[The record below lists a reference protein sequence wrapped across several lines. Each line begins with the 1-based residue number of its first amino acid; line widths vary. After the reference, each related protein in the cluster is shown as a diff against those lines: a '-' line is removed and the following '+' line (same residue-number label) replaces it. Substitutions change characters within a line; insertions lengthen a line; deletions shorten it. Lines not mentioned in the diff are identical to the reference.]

1 MNVPPHQTG
10 TITANS
16 HKGLDQR
23 DWTRIGVILAVIV
36 LLHVVAWGTLLL
48 GVLPGHYTI
57 GSQAF
62 GLGLGVTAYTLGL
75 RHAFD
80 ADHLAAIDN
89 TTRKLMNDGGRK
101 PISVGFW
108 FALGHSSVVII
119 LALIVL
125 VSARGIGMLT
135 SEQSTTHK
143 VLSFMGT
150 SVSAGFLYLIGV
162 LNLAA
167 LIGIVKVFRK
177 MRQGDF
183 DEAELE
189 NRLNSRG
196 FLNRILG
203 GLTRS
208 VRSPVQMFPLGL
220 VFGLGF
226 DTATEVTML
235 VLAGTGAVG
244 GLPWHAII
252 VLPLLFAA
260 GMTLLDTLDGT
271 FMNFAYGWAFAKP
284 IRKVYYN
291 ITITGLSVA
300 VALIIGTVELAAI
313 LHDNLNLNNPVT
325 IWIAGLNL
333 NYVGF
338 VIVALFVVVWGVS
351 LSYWHL
357 FRLEARFEKV
367 METSSSGLGQ

>member
-1 MNVPPHQTG
+1 MLSDRAG
-10 TITANS
+10 TITANP
-16 HKGLDQR
+16 HKGIDRR
-23 DWTRIGVILAVIV
+23 DWTRIGAMAAVIV
-36 LLHVVAWGTLLL
+36 LLHAVAWGTLLL

-57 GSQAF
+57 GSQVF
-62 GLGLGVTAYTLGL
+62 GLGLGVTAYTLGM

-101 PISVGFW
+101 PVSVGFW
-108 FALGHSSVVII
+108 FALGHSSVVLI
-119 LALIVL
+119 LALIIL
-125 VSARGIGMLT
+125 VGARGVGMLT
-135 SEQSTTHK
+135 SERSTAHH

-150 SVSAGFLYLIGV
+150 SVSAGFLYLIGL
-162 LNLAA
+162 LNLAT
-167 LIGIVKVFRK
+167 LIGIVKVFRR
-177 MRQGDF
+177 MRRGDF

-196 FLNRILG
+196 FLNRFLG

-244 GLPWHAII
+244 GLPWHVII

-260 GMTLLDTLDGT
+260 GMTLLDTIDGT
-271 FMNFAYGWAFAKP
+271 FMNVAYGWAFANP

-291 ITITGLSVA
+291 ITVTGLSVA
-300 VALIIGTVELAAI
+300 VALVIGSIELVAI
-313 LHDNLNLNNPVT
+313 LRDDFGLDNPVT
-325 IWIAGLNL
+325 AWISGLDL
-333 NYVGF
+333 NNVGF
-338 VIVALFVVVWGVS
+338 VIVGLFVVVWGVS
-351 LSYWHL
+351 IGYWHL
-357 FRLEARFEKV
+357 FRLERRLEQGYERAPEAPPV
-367 METSSSGLGQ
+367 P